1 MIGWVVVWL
10 FVFACLRRLD
20 ENVAGASEEGGYFE
34 QEEQDHGTFADQGKP
49 SIWSYPFVLLFLLSM
64 FYLY

>member
-34 QEEQDHGTFADQGKP
+34 QEEQDQGTFADQGKP
-49 SIWSYPFVLLFLLSM
+49 SLWSCHVVLLF
-64 FYLY
+64 